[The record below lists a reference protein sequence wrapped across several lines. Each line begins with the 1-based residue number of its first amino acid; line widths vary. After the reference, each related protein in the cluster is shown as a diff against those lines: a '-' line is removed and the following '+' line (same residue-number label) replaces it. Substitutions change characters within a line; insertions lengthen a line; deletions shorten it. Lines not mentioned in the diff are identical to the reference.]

1 MIVRIF
7 GLHITKLW
15 ADVIQGW
22 LSLTYGHPHMIDVQD
37 CDARLPSGGTVGDM
51 YMDELVRLSVV
62 LGRVL
67 KTIYT
72 PSGLTFTT
80 DEMLEKLL
88 ADIEA
93 WKANLPESLRF
104 RGEASSLTSGQSMI
118 IYNLMHDIDSF
129 SSFRYPSPSVHMCL
143 HDFSG
148 ESSCGSLILVRHISN
163 SG

>member
-1 MIVRIF
+1 
-7 GLHITKLW
+7 
-15 ADVIQGW
+15 
-22 LSLTYGHPHMIDVQD
+22 MIDVQD

-129 SSFRYPSPSVHMCL
+129 SSFRYTSPSVHMCL
-143 HDFSG
+143 HDFLA
-148 ESSCGSLILVRHISN
+148 SLHADLLFLSITSQIRVDCRAMERTCYTHRRVY
-163 SG
+163 